1 MAPEI
6 KRRRSNTFIFSEQED
21 EDEKERKTGTW
32 RKTDCPVHGGSDG
45 CVYAAG
51 ADGFGGR
58 VFLREDC
65 RRAGFYHGPL
75 CYGDRYRVCAAEN

>member
-45 CVYAAG
+45 CVHAAG
-51 ADGFGGR
+51 SDRLGGR
-58 VFLREDC
+58 DFLREDYF
-65 RRAGFYHGPL
+65 RAGFYHGAL
-75 CYGDRYRVCAAEN
+75 SHGHRYRICAAEN